1 MAALRSLLH
10 TREKERMW
18 QAYTAE
24 MMYAAAKANYKEFP
38 FPPYSEYIKKP
49 TKQSQKTA
57 EELKEELLSRLKGS
71 EPR

>member
-1 MAALRSLLH
+1 MAALRSLLY
-10 TREKERMW
+10 TREKDRMW
-18 QAYTAE
+18 QAYAAE

-38 FPPYSEYIKKP
+38 FPPYSEYIKKS

>member
-1 MAALRSLLH
+1 MAALRSLLY
-10 TREKERMW
+10 TREKEHMW

-24 MMYAAAKANYKEFP
+24 MMYAAARANYKEFP

-49 TKQSQKTA
+49 TKHSQKTA
-57 EELKEELLSRLKGS
+57 EELKKELLYRLKGS

>member
-1 MAALRSLLH
+1 MNALVSLLVS
-10 TREKERMW
+10 REKDRAW
-18 QAYTAE
+18 QAYAAE

-71 EPR
+71 DPR

>member
-1 MAALRSLLH
+1 MAALRSLLY

-18 QAYTAE
+18 QAYAAE

-57 EELKEELLSRLKGS
+57 EELKEELLLRLKGS

>member
-1 MAALRSLLH
+1 MAALRSLLY
-10 TREKERMW
+10 TREKDRMW
-18 QAYTAE
+18 QAYAAE